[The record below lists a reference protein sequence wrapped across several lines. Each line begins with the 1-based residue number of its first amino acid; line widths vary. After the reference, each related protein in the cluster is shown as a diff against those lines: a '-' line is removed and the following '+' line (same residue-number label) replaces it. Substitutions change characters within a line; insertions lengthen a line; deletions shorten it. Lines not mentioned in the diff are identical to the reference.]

1 MQPTLEIIAR
11 QAERKRERERARVTI
26 AAATEGRRTKRVF
39 VRSKERWLARF
50 GCPNRDT
57 VHFSWLLHRKPGRLC
72 PVAGIDD
79 NGESTSQPIPPFV
92 LLSRA
97 ICHPLSE
104 LAPPRF
110 VIYGFRLINFH
121 LRIIRD
127 TSEIVRVKRR
137 QASPADTRFAT
148 RFYNAISIVK
158 SRGEWTNNNVRE
170 RKFFYKNLLEYLDSS
185 RRDRWNKIKSLRR
198 IVHPSRGGTK
208 GYPLEGRERGTFLR
222 FD

>member
-1 MQPTLEIIAR
+1 MSSSLVSMTMAR
-11 QAERKRERERARVTI
+11 GRNRAPLNLFLRL
-26 AAATEGRRTKRVF
+26 F
-39 VRSKERWLARF
+39 CFPARF
-50 GCPNRDT
+50 VIHCPNERPRPA
-57 VHFSWLLHRKPGRLC
+57 S
-72 PVAGIDD
+72 
-79 NGESTSQPIPPFV
+79 
-92 LLSRA
+92 
-97 ICHPLSE
+97 
-104 LAPPRF
+104 RF

-127 TSEIVRVKRR
+127 TSEIVKRR

-198 IVHPSRGGTK
+198 IVDPSRGGTK
-208 GYPLEGRERGTFLR
+208 GYPLEGRERGRGF
-222 FD
+222 